1 MLVIGVIGFFIPS
14 TFLVSYTVTSCV
26 LPLLALILPI
36 ERLFQA
42 SQPSPPKAKDSNPS
56 RGPVHHSRQAPY
68 FAVIGLIALAIIPNV
83 LFWSDISQFGNTLL
97 PLFLIGQIAPLSVV
111 TYIIVRQFKKT
122 GRN

>member
-1 MLVIGVIGFFIPS
+1 
-14 TFLVSYTVTSCV
+14 
-26 LPLLALILPI
+26 
-36 ERLFQA
+36 
-42 SQPSPPKAKDSNPS
+42 
-56 RGPVHHSRQAPY
+56 
-68 FAVIGLIALAIIPNV
+68 VIGLIALAIIPNV